1 MHATIQ
7 TLRRHGV
14 LGLRV
19 PIDPPLRILRDVLR
33 GFNWLW
39 GLHMRSVICV
49 HERFDEVWPF
59 TADYWHQ
66 RWEDEGGCELYRTE
80 EAEARAPDLVT
91 NPETVQRLVLLG
103 LPAEKS
109 DLDPFTGLAEC
120 YLSGT
125 YGGGSRG
132 NRVRQSPW
140 RDGPGATRRCAVGTD
155 GRRVGARADDLCAQT
170 DTDDV

>member
-1 MHATIQ
+1 M
-7 TLRRHGV
+7 
-14 LGLRV
+14 V
-19 PIDPPLRILRDVLR
+19 PFRLFDGTVSGAWLLIGPPLRVLR
-33 GFNWLW
+33 VSLFQTIW

-66 RWEDEGGCELYRTE
+66 RWEDEGGCELYRTD

-125 YGGGSRG
+125 YGGGSDEGIEFVKARG
-132 NRVRQSPW
+132 VTVL
-140 RDGPGATRRCAVGTD
+140 GPRG
-155 GRRVGARADDLCAQT
+155 
-170 DTDDV
+170 DVQW